1 MSELPITYYLYLAA
15 FLFSSGVFV
24 VLTRQNLV
32 FILIGIELILNS
44 GNIVLASFSQ
54 YDARLNGQI
63 MAIFSIVLTVCEV
76 SIALAILLNVYRR
89 SKVSDLDELQEVGND

>member
-1 MSELPITYYLYLAA
+1 M
-15 FLFSSGVFV
+15 
-24 VLTRQNLV
+24 LTRKNLV

-54 YDARLNGQI
+54 YDAQLNGQI

-76 SIALAILLNVYRR
+76 SIALAILLNIYRR